1 MWGDERRLCGAEA
14 VALNAVEPPAAA
26 TGERTLTEA
35 DLEAIAD
42 LVAARLVGPG
52 ERWLTVDQVAE
63 LLGVSA
69 HFVYTHQRLL
79 GVKRLGEGKR
89 APLRFR
95 HDLVLAGI
103 ERLSEQA
110 AQPPPARRTRAPR
123 PSARRGSRPALGGL
137 KARPI

>member
-1 MWGDERRLCGAEA
+1 MTLAPG
-14 VALNAVEPPAAA
+14 
-26 TGERTLTEA
+26 GERTLTDA
-35 DLEAIAD
+35 DLEAIAE
-42 LVAARLVGPG
+42 LVAARLGGAG
-52 ERWLTVDQVAE
+52 ERWLTVDEVAK

-103 ERLSEQA
+103 ERLSEQDPA
-110 AQPPPARRTRAPR
+110 HAPAVRERRPRARRRRAT
-123 PSARRGSRPALGGL
+123 RPALGGL

>member
-1 MWGDERRLCGAEA
+1 LKALGGAEA
-14 VALNAVEPPAAA
+14 PTDV
-26 TGERTLTEA
+26 TSERTLTHA

-42 LVAARLVGPG
+42 LVAAGLRKPG
-52 ERWLTVDQVAE
+52 ERWLTVDQVAD

-95 HDLVLAGI
+95 HDLVLGGI
-103 ERLSEQA
+103 ERLSEHGA
-110 AQPPPARRTRAPR
+110 ESPPVQRARAPR
-123 PSARRGSRPALGGL
+123 ASARRVTRPALGGVQ
-137 KARPI
+137 ARPI